1 MRPLGQMFAVI
12 PAASSNLLMGRPK
25 LLLPLA
31 GATVVDRF
39 LSTLDHPAVTNR
51 YVVVSRIDIAL
62 QDEVTRRE
70 GTLVV
75 PDGDPSD
82 MRASVSLALDTIQR
96 EFAPRDDDGWLLAPA
111 DYPALDGSL
120 IDELMHCWH
129 QTEPAILVPR
139 IGTRRGHPTLFR
151 WKYAREVARIP
162 AGRGL
167 NWLFREYASDV
178 TELIVDN
185 DSAIAVL
192 ETMEDYA
199 CMQAKW
205 EEVLAR

>member
-12 PAASSNLLMGRPK
+12 PAATSSLLMGRAK

-31 GATVVDRF
+31 GATVIDRF

-51 YVVVSRIDIAL
+51 YVVVNRTDIAL
-62 QDEVTRRE
+62 QNEVTRLA

-75 PDGDPSD
+75 TDGDPPD
-82 MRASVSLALDTIQR
+82 MRASVSLALDSIQR

-111 DYPALDGSL
+111 DYPVLDGSL

-129 QTEPAILVPR
+129 QAEPAILVPR
-139 IGTRRGHPTLFR
+139 IGARRGHPTLFR
-151 WKYAREVARIP
+151 WKFAREIARIP
-162 AGRGL
+162 VGRGL
-167 NWLFREYASDV
+167 NWLFREYSSDV

-185 DSAIAVL
+185 DSAIADL
-192 ETMEDYA
+192 ETAEDYA
-199 CMQAKW
+199 LMQAKW
-205 EEVLAR
+205 EESLAR